1 MSAVVADVVLVLW
14 LLVLLAYL
22 FTDYE
27 PSRWFVVAAFILLAL
42 TFARDLAGALS

>member
-1 MSAVVADVVLVLW
+1 MSAVVAAVALVLW
-14 LLVLLAYL
+14 LSVLLAYL

-27 PSRWFVVAAFILLAL
+27 PSRWFAAAAFFLLAL